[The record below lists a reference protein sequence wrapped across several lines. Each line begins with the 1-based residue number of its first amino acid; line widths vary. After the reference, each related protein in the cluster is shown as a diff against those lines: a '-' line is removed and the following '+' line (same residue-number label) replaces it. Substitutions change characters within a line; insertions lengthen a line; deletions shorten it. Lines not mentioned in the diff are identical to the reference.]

1 MELLRALIAKMRW
14 IPDVLRRRTRSERA
28 DVSSMASAVGSTV
41 RVGVGNRLW
50 FFLLAAL
57 IGALV
62 GLSTLL
68 LIKLVLLVQWI
79 GFGAA
84 SEIRYAQIISAR
96 PDWQVVLVPTLGG
109 LILGVLM
116 QFLPGKRYHGI
127 ADVMEACA
135 LNSARMP
142 VRSGLGA
149 GLAAALSLGA
159 GAPLGREGPAVHIGA
174 SISAWIAEKLD
185 LDHKQSLALLG
196 CGAAAAVAVSFNTP
210 LAGVI
215 FALEVIVGYY
225 TLRVFA
231 PIVIATMLAMLV
243 REWFLG
249 NEALFPIVPHT
260 LESNWELIA
269 FALLG
274 VAGALVAKTLLAM
287 TGSFEN
293 LWTQS
298 RLPRWIQ
305 PAIAGCLIGLLATQL
320 PHILS
325 IGFEATLLALRGVLA
340 NDLLLYLLIAKLVV
354 VSLALSSGF
363 AGGVFGPAIFIGA
376 MLGGL
381 FWVLLSLTGLTLSEQ
396 GVYATIGMA
405 AMGSAL
411 LGAPISTILIVF
423 ELTRDYGITLGV
435 MTAAAF
441 ASTVMQAGEHGSFF
455 RWQLA
460 RRNINL
466 SRGRDISLLMTHK
479 VESLV
484 TQQYLIVVDTIST
497 GELEARMG
505 AQRQRLA
512 VFVDENGI
520 FQGSVSLSLLI
531 SHAIENGMESPALDA
546 ALDSDYSI
554 TPITNIVTAVQR
566 MAQLQQEYLPVLDR
580 SAPEHPVLIGV
591 VIKSDLLAEHYDVV
605 KRAREDEFGIT

>member
-1 MELLRALIAKMRW
+1 MNWLRALFARMRGT
-14 IPDVLRRRTRSERA
+14 PEPLASQGPKLRS
-28 DVSSMASAVGSTV
+28 DVSNMAVAVSSSV
-41 RVGVGNRLW
+41 RANLSNRLW
-50 FFLLAAL
+50 FFLMAVV

-79 GFGAA
+79 GYGAA
-84 SEIRYAQIISAR
+84 SEIRYTLIISAR
-96 PDWQVVLVPTLGG
+96 PDWQVVLVPTVGG
-109 LILGVLM
+109 LVLGILL
-116 QFLPGKRYHGI
+116 QFIPGKRYHGI

-149 GLAAALSLGA
+149 GAAAAVSLGV

-210 LAGVI
+210 LAAVI

-231 PIVIATMLAMLV
+231 PIVIATMVAMLV
-243 REWFLG
+243 REVTLG
-249 NEALFPIVPHT
+249 NEVLFPIVPHDIV
-260 LESNWELIA
+260 SNWELLA

-274 VAGALVAKTLLAM
+274 ISGALVAKSLLAL
-287 TGSFEN
+287 TAGFQVI
-293 LWTQS
+293 WKHS
-298 RLPRWIQ
+298 RLPRWVQ
-305 PAIAGCLIGLLATQL
+305 PAVAGCVIGLVATQL
-320 PHILS
+320 PHIMG
-325 IGFEATLLALRGVLA
+325 IGFEGTLLALRGVFSS
-340 NDLLLYLLIAKLVV
+340 DMLLYLLLAKLLV

-363 AGGVFGPAIFIGA
+363 AGGVFGPAIFVGT

-381 FWVLLSLTGLTLSEQ
+381 FWVAISGLGLSISDQ

-405 AMGSAL
+405 AVSSAL

-423 ELTRDYGITLGV
+423 ELTGDYGITLGV
-435 MTAAAF
+435 MTATAF
-441 ASTVMQAGEHGSFF
+441 ASTVMQAGKHGSFF

-460 RRNINL
+460 RRNVNL

-484 TQQYLIVVDTIST
+484 IQKYLVVEADIST
-497 GELEARMG
+497 GELEAKMG

-512 VFVDENGI
+512 VFVDDQGV
-520 FQGSVSLSLLI
+520 FLGSVSLSLLI
-531 SHAIENGMESPALDA
+531 SHAIENGMDSPAFDA
-546 ALDSDYSI
+546 ALDNEYSI
-554 TPITNIVTAVQR
+554 SAITNIVVAVQS
-566 MAQLQQEYLPVLDR
+566 MAEKQQEYLPVLDR
-580 SAPEHPVLIGV
+580 SDPKRPELLGV
-591 VIKSDLLAEHYDVV
+591 VIKSDLLTEHYDVV